1 MYYKDPEKNP
11 DSPYKVFMRNNIH
24 KDKDVFKLFFEKRH
38 KLVKHIG
45 FLIL

>member
-1 MYYKDPEKNP
+1 
-11 DSPYKVFMRNNIH
+11 MRNNIH
-24 KDKDVFKLFFEKRH
+24 KDKDVFNQFFNKRH